1 MVILRRFMAIW
12 APPYLFKFPSKSLLS
27 SHNNCNMIF
36 LFDNLNSSTRNFSLN
51 IVATLHR
58 NKLIIFAV
66 KYVNITFHVIVDGIQ
81 VPIKLVCGATNDV
94 VQRVPCSIMCVA
106 KESFKQESP
115 DPVKYISPNC
125 IKINRNGRWK
135 SLSKCLVQ
143 MKFNVAEPIGYR
155 EMELKINFSIKQ
167 RSASWLDLRHSN
179 IWPLSIFYHTLNILL
194 CWWLE

>member
-1 MVILRRFMAIW
+1 MVILRRFMATW

-27 SHNNCNMIF
+27 SHNNCYMIF
-36 LFDNLNSSTRNFSLN
+36 LFDNLNASTRDFPLN

-66 KYVNITFHVIVDGIQ
+66 KYVNITFHVIADGIQ

-94 VQRVPCSIMCVA
+94 VQCMPCSVVCVA

-115 DPVKYISPNC
+115 DPVKCVSLNC
-125 IKINRNGRWK
+125 ININGSGRYK
-135 SLSKCLVQ
+135 SLSKCIVQ
-143 MKFNVAEPIGYR
+143 MKFNVAELIGCE

-167 RSASWLDLRHSN
+167 
-179 IWPLSIFYHTLNILL
+179 PFCIFVGPKSQQRLTTF
-194 CWWLE
+194 